1 MIVTVVVIV
10 RIKTISTA
18 TIPPMI
24 TTVLSESLTDE
35 GSDIEV
41 SLRSSTSSVHPINMQ
56 LIETNIIIVLSFN

>member
-1 MIVTVVVIV
+1 MIVTVVVIA

-24 TTVLSESLTDE
+24 ATVLSESLTDE

-41 SLRSSTSSVHPINMQ
+41 SLRSSTSSVHPIKCN
-56 LIETNIIIVLSFN
+56 